1 MHHLC
6 ALGSLSKFL
15 SLSPIFCEALL
26 SGVVTF
32 VSFCKDK
39 GSKWTCNFTN
49 LHVKRS
55 INPSDYKYILDI
67 SLTWGTVVTLWL
79 LLGDLEARGRSS
91 SSHDS
96 RLLFELLVGWRTN
109 QTGDILVAIK
119 AKMQNCYH
127 CKQTWK
133 YSNKHKPF
141 DGNLPFPQKRNCSVP
156 WWSEILVNCSSHLEY

>member
-32 VSFCKDK
+32 VSFCKGK
-39 GSKWTCNFTN
+39 HSKWTCNFTD
-49 LHVKRS
+49 LHVKRDQS
-55 INPSDYKYILDI
+55 FWLQIHPRHLSHLRHSGDP
-67 SLTWGTVVTLWL
+67 LTPP
-79 LLGDLEARGRSS
+79 GRSGGERS
-91 SSHDS
+91 
-96 RLLFELLVGWRTN
+96 LL
-109 QTGDILVAIK
+109 ILTRQSTPLWAPCWLKDKSDRRHLRAIK

-133 YSNKHKPF
+133 YSNKHKPL